1 MQEHYPV
8 SLNNQTKQHHTK
20 KNRKKKNTKPNE
32 KELIN
37 TFSGLTSLQFGKGQ
51 ETLTLQGEDM
61 DIATLGETL
70 KKKVGKTEILS
81 FSQI

>member
-1 MQEHYPV
+1 M
-8 SLNNQTKQHHTK
+8 
-20 KNRKKKNTKPNE
+20 
-32 KELIN
+32 
-37 TFSGLTSLQFGKGQ
+37 FSGVTSLQFGKNQ